1 MMPQTQ
7 ISLADAEH
15 RFSFRFEYEL
25 TKPLNQTE
33 VGFLGMGVNT
43 DWSNV
48 FVTASSFFPS
58 LFTGFTYPQSFRA
71 ESSKDAT
78 TQG

>member
-1 MMPQTQ
+1 MMMPQTQ

-33 VGFLGMGVNT
+33 AGFLGYGC
-43 DWSNV
+43 
-48 FVTASSFFPS
+48 
-58 LFTGFTYPQSFRA
+58 
-71 ESSKDAT
+71 EH
-78 TQG
+78 